1 MEQIMND
8 FLKKRQV
15 LKNKFQNRKTV
26 FGSWTSLAHP
36 SITEIFTR
44 TGVDFVG
51 IDLEHSTISQEQSQ
65 RIIATAQAGG
75 AVCLPRISSH
85 NPEMARRL
93 LDSGA
98 DGIIVP
104 MVQNAE
110 DVEKMIAWAKYP
122 PLGRRGFGVSR
133 AQGYGMDFS
142 EYTKTWNES
151 SIMIAQIE
159 SIGAVERIDEILAY
173 QELDGVMVGPYDI
186 SGSLGIPGQ
195 LEHKSVIEAG
205 KKIIAA
211 CKRHGKSCGTQLVE
225 PDEPRIKKALAD
237 GFTFVILSS
246 DVFLLWK
253 WAEEM
258 KNLISSK

>member
-1 MEQIMND
+1 MNN
-8 FLKKRQV
+8 FLKKRQL
-15 LKNKFQNRKTV
+15 LKKKLQSREKV

-44 TGVDFVG
+44 SGVDFVG

-75 AVCLPRISSH
+75 VVCLPRISSH
-85 NPEMARRL
+85 NPEMVRRL

-98 DGIIVP
+98 DGMIVP

-159 SIGAVERIDEILAY
+159 SIGAVERIDEILSFK
-173 QELDGVMVGPYDI
+173 ELDGVMVGPYDI

-195 LEHKSVIEAG
+195 IEHKSVLEAG
-205 KKIIAA
+205 KRVIAA
-211 CKRHGKSCGTQLVE
+211 CKRYGKACGTQIVE
-225 PDEPRIKKALAD
+225 PNEQRIKKALAT

-253 WAEEM
+253 WADEM
-258 KNLISSK
+258 KSLIVHK

>member
-1 MEQIMND
+1 MND
-8 FLKKRQV
+8 LIKKRLA
-15 LKNKFQNRKTV
+15 LKRKFQNREKI
-26 FGSWTSLAHP
+26 FGTWTSLAHP
-36 SITEIFTR
+36 SITEIFSR
-44 TGVDFVG
+44 TGAGFLG

-85 NPEMARRL
+85 NPEMVRRL
-93 LDSGA
+93 MDSGA
-98 DGIIVP
+98 DGMIVP

-110 DVEKMIAWAKYP
+110 DVEKMIAWMKYP

-133 AQGYGMDFS
+133 AQGYGMDFA
-142 EYTKTWNES
+142 EYTKTWNNS
-151 SIMIAQIE
+151 SIMIGQIE
-159 SIGAVERIDEILAY
+159 SIGAVERIDEILSY
-173 QELDGVMVGPYDI
+173 KELDGVMVGPYDI

-195 LEHKSVIEAG
+195 IEHKKVIEAG
-205 KKIIAA
+205 KRVIAA

-225 PDEPRIKKALAD
+225 PSAERIKKAVTT

-253 WAEEM
+253 WAEQM
-258 KNLISSK
+258 KTLTAHK